1 MFIRASTALFS
12 VVALA
17 GIASALP
24 SALKVRS
31 SSSECNTGPIQCCNS
46 VQSVSVLSF
55 DAGDLKTLTRAISR
69 TVQQR
74 DHWRA
79 LRVPRAPLARRW
91 HPGWVYV
98 LPDHRRWDRLW
109 QFLHLSGCLLQR

>member
-24 SALKVRS
+24 SALKFRS
-31 SSSECNTGPIQCCNS
+31 SSSECDTGSIQCCNS

-55 DAGDLKTLTRAISR
+55 DPDDLKTLTRAISR
-69 TVQQR
+69 TVR
-74 DHWRA
+74 
-79 LRVPRAPLARRW
+79 
-91 HPGWVYV
+91 
-98 LPDHRRWDRLW
+98 HRG
-109 QFLHLSGCLLQR
+109 H